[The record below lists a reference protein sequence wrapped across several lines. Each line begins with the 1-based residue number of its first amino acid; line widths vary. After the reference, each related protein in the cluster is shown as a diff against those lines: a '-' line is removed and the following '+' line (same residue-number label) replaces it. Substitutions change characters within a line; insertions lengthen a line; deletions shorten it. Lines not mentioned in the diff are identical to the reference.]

1 MKELIETIVKPLVD
15 FPDDVHVDVHEEDTR
30 ITYQLSVHKSD
41 MGKVIGKAGA
51 RSQSDTNCRIR
62 CSKHVTEKKDIFGN

>member
-15 FPDDVHVDVHEEDTR
+15 FPDDVQVTVHEEDTR

-41 MGKVIGKAGA
+41 MGK
-51 RSQSDTNCRIR
+51 
-62 CSKHVTEKKDIFGN
+62 